1 MLYFYIQLQIEER
14 PTTPSKTK
22 EEKKMMEKSNI
33 GAVIPQPLDPPALW
47 GSGLADP
54 LTHQ

>member
-33 GAVIPQPLDPPALW
+33 GAAVIPQALDPLCTVG
-47 GSGLADP
+47 GSLP